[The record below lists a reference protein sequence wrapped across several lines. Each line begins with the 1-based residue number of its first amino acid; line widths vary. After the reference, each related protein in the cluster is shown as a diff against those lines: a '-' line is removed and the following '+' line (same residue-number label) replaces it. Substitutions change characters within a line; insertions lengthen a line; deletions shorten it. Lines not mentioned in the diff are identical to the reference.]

1 MSHLLKTYKNIK
13 LLSFF
18 NDISRAGE
26 VLTNQHNKVNKPNK
40 MIIARFN
47 LALNPFLH
55 SKLLIFL
62 NMTEINPDKENL

>member
-1 MSHLLKTYKNIK
+1 M
-13 LLSFF
+13 
-18 NDISRAGE
+18 GE

-40 MIIARFN
+40 MIIASFN

-62 NMTEINPDKENL
+62 NKTEIKPDKENL